1 MSPLHAVALM
11 TCLVPY
17 AFIGRM
23 GANIRDFLSPMD
35 SARFGFEVAK
45 VDDFTSGIDSL
56 LDTFRAN
63 SVKLVISRIPSADI
77 SLLNELEDR
86 GFRIKDTQ
94 LTYRYSL
101 ANRTAHP
108 VVESKDFRVRKF
120 EPRDTD
126 ALVRV
131 AQESFSGYGH
141 YAADPKLD
149 PVKCAEIY
157 EDWARNTCR
166 DPKVAD
172 QIVVAEKDGALI
184 GYLSFKIKSAGIEKY
199 AAGGMGAVSDK
210 HRSLGVFSAIVR
222 TGLNWGEEIGLAWE
236 EHNVIAANLPVN
248 HAFIR
253 CGFRPS
259 HSVVTLHAWL

>member
-1 MSPLHAVALM
+1 M
-11 TCLVPY
+11 CDNDIPY
-17 AFIGRM
+17 TLCFDRRM
-23 GANIRDFLSPMD
+23 GANIRDFLSPLD
-35 SARFGFEVAK
+35 SARFGFVVAK
-45 VDDFTSGIDSL
+45 VDDFTTGIDPL
-56 LDTFRAN
+56 LDLFRAN
-63 SVKLVISRIPSADI
+63 SVKLVISRVPSADI

-101 ANRTAHP
+101 ANKAALAP
-108 VVESKDFRVRKF
+108 IESKDFRVRKF

-126 ALVRV
+126 GLIRV
-131 AQESFSGYGH
+131 ARESFSGYGH

-172 QIVVAEKDGALI
+172 QIIVADKDGALI
-184 GYLSFKIKSAGIEKY
+184 GYLSFKIKSAGNEKY
-199 AAGGMGAVSDK
+199 AAGGMGAVSNE

-222 TGLNWGEEIGLAWE
+222 AGLKWGEETALAWE

-259 HSVVTLHAWL
+259 HSVVTLHAWLCPGAS

>member
-1 MSPLHAVALM
+1 
-11 TCLVPY
+11 
-17 AFIGRM
+17 
-23 GANIRDFLSPMD
+23 
-35 SARFGFEVAK
+35 
-45 VDDFTSGIDSL
+45 
-56 LDTFRAN
+56 
-63 SVKLVISRIPSADI
+63 VISRIPSADI
-77 SLLNELEDR
+77 PLLNELEDR
-86 GFRIKDTQ
+86 GFRVKDTQ
-94 LTYRYSL
+94 LTYRHSL
-101 ANRTAHP
+101 ANGIVRP
-108 VVESKDFRVRKF
+108 RVESKGFRIRKF
-120 EPRDTD
+120 EPADTE

-141 YAADPKLD
+141 YAADAKLD

-166 DPKVAD
+166 DSKVAD
-172 QIVVAEKDGALI
+172 QIVVAEREGALI
-184 GYLSFKIKSAGIEKY
+184 GYLSFKIKSAGKEKY
-199 AAGGMGAVSDK
+199 AAGGMGAVSNE

-222 TGLNWGEEIGLAWE
+222 EGLKWGREIGLAWE

>member
-1 MSPLHAVALM
+1 
-11 TCLVPY
+11 
-17 AFIGRM
+17 M
-23 GANIRDFLSPMD
+23 GVNFRDFLSPLD
-35 SARFGFEVAK
+35 RARFGFEVAK
-45 VDDFTSGIDSL
+45 VDDFTSGIDPL
-56 LDTFRAN
+56 LDQFRAN
-63 SVKLVISRIPSADI
+63 SVKLVVSRIPSDDI
-77 SLLNELEDR
+77 SLLNELEER

-101 ANRTAHP
+101 KNGTDQP
-108 VVESKDFRVRKF
+108 GLESKAFRVRMF
-120 EPRDTD
+120 EPADTD

-131 AQESFSGYGH
+131 AMESFSGYGH
-141 YAADPKLD
+141 YAADTKLD

-172 QIVVAEKDGALI
+172 QIVVAERDGELI
-184 GYLSFKIKSAGIEKY
+184 GYLSFKIKSAGSERY
-199 AAGGMGAVSDK
+199 AAGGMGAVLSE

-222 TGLNWGEEIGLAWE
+222 EGLRWGQEIGLAWE

-253 CGFRPS
+253 CGFRTS
-259 HSVVTLHAWL
+259 HSVVTLHGWL

>member
-1 MSPLHAVALM
+1 
-11 TCLVPY
+11 
-17 AFIGRM
+17 M
-23 GANIRDFLSPMD
+23 GANFRDFLSPLD
-35 SARFGFEVAK
+35 CARFGFGVAK
-45 VDDFTSGIDSL
+45 VDDFASGIDPL
-56 LDTFRAN
+56 LDQFRAH
-63 SVKLVISRIPSADI
+63 SVKLVVSRIPSADI

-101 ANRTAHP
+101 TNRTDQP
-108 VVESKDFRVRKF
+108 CIESKDFRIRKF
-120 EPRDTD
+120 EPGDTE

-141 YAADPKLD
+141 YAADTKLD

-172 QIVVAEKDGALI
+172 QIVVAERDGALI
-184 GYLSFKIKSAGIEKY
+184 GYLSFKIKSDGNEKY
-199 AAGGMGAVSDK
+199 AAGGMGAVSNE

-222 TGLNWGEEIGLAWE
+222 AGLKWGAEIGLAWE

-253 CGFRPS
+253 CGFKPS
-259 HSVVTLHAWL
+259 HSVVTLHGWL

>member
-1 MSPLHAVALM
+1 MTHMALDIRDYLSPLD
-11 TCLVPY
+11 
-17 AFIGRM
+17 R
-23 GANIRDFLSPMD
+23 
-35 SARFGFEVAK
+35 ARFGFEVAK
-45 VDDFTSGIDSL
+45 VDDFSSGIDPL
-56 LDTFRAN
+56 LEQFRAN
-63 SVKLVISRIPSADI
+63 SVKLVISRVPSDDI
-77 SLLNELEDR
+77 GLLNELEDR

-94 LTYRYSL
+94 LTYRYTLGKGSAL
-101 ANRTAHP
+101 AFG
-108 VVESKDFRVRKF
+108 ESIDFRVRKF

-141 YAADPKLD
+141 YAADPRLD

-166 DPKVAD
+166 DQKVAD
-172 QIVVAEKDGALI
+172 HIVVAEAAGVLI
-184 GYLSFKIKSAGIEKY
+184 GYLSFKIKSAGDEKY
-199 AAGGMGAVSDK
+199 AAGGMGAVSNE

-222 TGLNWGEEIGLAWE
+222 AGLKWGEEIGLAWE

-259 HSVVTLHAWL
+259 HSMVTLHAWLDPEMP

>member
-1 MSPLHAVALM
+1 MTHMALD
-11 TCLVPY
+11 
-17 AFIGRM
+17 
-23 GANIRDFLSPMD
+23 IRDFLSPLD
-35 SARFGFEVAK
+35 RARFGFEVAK
-45 VDDFTSGIDSL
+45 VDDFSSGIDPL
-56 LDTFRAN
+56 LEQFRVN
-63 SVKLVISRIPSADI
+63 SVKLVISRVPSDDI
-77 SLLNELEDR
+77 GLLNELEDR

-94 LTYRYSL
+94 LTYRYTLGKGSAL
-101 ANRTAHP
+101 AFG
-108 VVESKDFRVRKF
+108 ESKDFRVRKF

-141 YAADPKLD
+141 YAADPRLD

-172 QIVVAEKDGALI
+172 HIVVAEAAGVLI
-184 GYLSFKIKSAGIEKY
+184 GYLSFKIKSAGDKKY
-199 AAGGMGAVSDK
+199 AAGGMGAVSNE
-210 HRSLGVFSAIVR
+210 HRSLGVFSAIIR
-222 TGLNWGEEIGLAWE
+222 AGLKWGEEIGLAWE

-259 HSVVTLHAWL
+259 HSMVTLHAWLEPEMP

>member
-1 MSPLHAVALM
+1 
-11 TCLVPY
+11 
-17 AFIGRM
+17 M
-23 GANIRDFLSPMD
+23 GVNFGDFLSPLD
-35 SARFGFEVAK
+35 SARFGFAVAK
-45 VDDFTSGIDSL
+45 VDDFTSGIDFL
-56 LDTFRAN
+56 LNQFRAN

-101 ANRTAHP
+101 ANGTTQASI
-108 VVESKDFRVRKF
+108 ETKDFRVRKF
-120 EPRDTD
+120 DPRDTD
-126 ALVRV
+126 ALVHV

-172 QIVVAEKDGALI
+172 HIVVAERDGALI
-184 GYLSFKIKSAGIEKY
+184 GYLSFKIKSAGKEKY
-199 AAGGMGAVSDK
+199 AAGGMGAVSNE
-210 HRSLGVFSAIVR
+210 HRSLGVFSAVVR
-222 TGLNWGEEIGLAWE
+222 AGLRWGQEIGLSWE

>member
-1 MSPLHAVALM
+1 MTHMALD
-11 TCLVPY
+11 
-17 AFIGRM
+17 
-23 GANIRDFLSPMD
+23 IRDFLSPLD
-35 SARFGFEVAK
+35 RARFGFEVAK
-45 VDDFTSGIDSL
+45 VDDFSSGIDPL
-56 LDTFRAN
+56 LEQFRVN
-63 SVKLVISRIPSADI
+63 SVKLVISRVPSDDI
-77 SLLNELEDR
+77 GLLNELEDR

-94 LTYRYSL
+94 LTYRYTLGKGSAL
-101 ANRTAHP
+101 AFG
-108 VVESKDFRVRKF
+108 ESKDFRVRKF

-141 YAADPKLD
+141 YAADPRLD

-166 DPKVAD
+166 DQKVAD
-172 QIVVAEKDGALI
+172 HIVVAEAAGVLI
-184 GYLSFKIKSAGIEKY
+184 GYLSFKIKSAGDKKY
-199 AAGGMGAVSDK
+199 AAGGMGAVSNE
-210 HRSLGVFSAIVR
+210 HRSLGVFSAIIR
-222 TGLNWGEEIGLAWE
+222 AGLKWGEEIGLAWE

-259 HSVVTLHAWL
+259 HSMVTLHAWLEPEMP